1 MSFSLPKL
9 AVIALLTQL
18 LKPSTVHKW
27 FLWTMG
33 ILCQFA
39 LLSTVGVLLG
49 QCNPTRSLWDWSIEG
64 KCFDKKILIAYCI
77 ATAVFSAF
85 VDLYLALYPA
95 VVLFKLQM
103 PLKKKLALTV
113 ALGIGTM

>member
-1 MSFSLPKL
+1 MSFSIPKL

-18 LKPSTVHKW
+18 LKPSTFHKW
-27 FLWTMG
+27 FLWSMG

-49 QCNPTRSLWDWSIEG
+49 QCTPTRLLWDWSVDG
-64 KCFDKKILIAYCI
+64 TCFPKYILTAYCI
-77 ATAVFSAF
+77 ATAIFSAV
-85 VDLYLALYPA
+85 VDLYLAIYPA
-95 VVLFKLQM
+95 TVLFKLQM
-103 PLKKKLALTV
+103 PLKKKLALVV